1 MLEENKVMEYFLG
14 LLGQIKV
21 FHWAT
26 MSYAQHKAL
35 DEFHES
41 LSGLVDKFVEVY
53 IGRYKKQPLKSFKIT
68 MDAVSDTSKL
78 DKFLETERE
87 TVRKMHP
94 SFTKS
99 SELQNILD
107 EILAAFD
114 QAIYLCNLQ

>member
-53 IGRYKKQPLKSFKIT
+53 IGRYKKQPIKSFKIT
-68 MDAVSDTSKL
+68 MDAVSDMTKL
-78 DKFLETERE
+78 DKFLEVERE
-87 TVRKMHP
+87 NVRKMHP
-94 SFTKS
+94 GFNKS

-107 EILAAFD
+107 EMLAAFD

>member
-35 DEFHES
+35 DGFHES
-41 LSGLVDKFVEVY
+41 LSGLVDTFVEVY
-53 IGRYKKQPLKSFKIT
+53 IGRYKKQPIKSFKIT

-78 DKFLETERE
+78 DKFLEVERE
-87 TVRKMHP
+87 NVRKMHP
-94 SFTKS
+94 VFNKS

-107 EILAAFD
+107 EMLAAFD
-114 QAIYLCNLQ
+114 QAIYLCNLK